1 MIDIRILEPTEVDV
15 AGDLLYYFREEFS
28 DDAPFR
34 LGNERL
40 KEVLTQK
47 DFYIFAAFEN
57 EQLAGGI
64 TAYKLLGGDYLHP
77 ELFIYDLAVKP
88 EYRRKGIAA
97 TLLKAVQKLGTEI
110 GVAETFVFAE
120 IDDEQ
125 AMKFYQSQK
134 GEQMNSS
141 MFSFNV

>member
-1 MIDIRILEPTEVDV
+1 MINIRILKPTEIES

-28 DDAPFR
+28 DEPPFK
-34 LGNERL
+34 LSDERL

-57 EQLAGGI
+57 EKLAGGI
-64 TAYKLLGGDYLHP
+64 TAYKLLGSDYLHP

-88 EYRRKGIAA
+88 EFRRKSIA
-97 TLLKAVQKLGTEI
+97 TMLLNAVKKLGTEI
-110 GVAETFVFAE
+110 SAKETFVFAE
-120 IDDEQ
+120 KEDEQ
-125 AMKFYQSQK
+125 AMAFYQSQK
-134 GEQMNSS
+134 GEQINSA